1 MPLTSCQRKDA
12 RILQLEAANAELRR
26 LLTHVQMR
34 LDSITGPQE
43 HADREQR
50 WKVLEETV
58 GSAIDRQTLE
68 VKA

>member
-1 MPLTSCQRKDA
+1 MLTPEQQKDA

-26 LLTHVQMR
+26 LLAHVQMQ
-34 LDSITGPQE
+34 LDSFRGPQE

-50 WKVLEETV
+50 WKALEDAV
-58 GSAIDRQTLE
+58 GSAIDRHTLS